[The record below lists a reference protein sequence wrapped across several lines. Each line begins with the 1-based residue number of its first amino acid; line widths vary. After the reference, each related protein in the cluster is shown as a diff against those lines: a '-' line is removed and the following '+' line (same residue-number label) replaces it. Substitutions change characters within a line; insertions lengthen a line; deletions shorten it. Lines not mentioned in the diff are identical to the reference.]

1 MSSGGCNAARAF
13 FYVLNTL
20 TEGVDIPLKHTSKA
34 LRATLTLLTLSCLIV
49 SFACSGER
57 SGNGPSPAGGAVNL
71 RGAGASFPN
80 PLYQK
85 WLSEY
90 GKAHPAIRID
100 YQSIGSGGGI
110 KQIKEQT
117 IDFGAS
123 DSPMKDED
131 MPAPPAV
138 ILHIPTVLGAVV
150 LTYNLQGVAQPLRF
164 SPDVVADIFL
174 GKLKRWDDPRLK
186 ADNPGVTL
194 PAADITPV
202 YRSDGS
208 GTSAVFTDYLSKVS
222 AEWKAQVGTGTSPKW
237 PLGLGAKG
245 NEGVTGQVKNTPN
258 TVGYVE
264 LAYAVQNKL
273 PVALIKNASG
283 NFVEPSLDAVTAA
296 AAESLPTTPEDLRV
310 SITNAGGATAYPIS
324 SYTYV
329 LAYKEQKDAAK
340 GKALVDFLWWAIHDG
355 EGFAKDLQYAP
366 LPAEIVKRAEAKI
379 NSITSGGKAL
389 R

>member
-1 MSSGGCNAARAF
+1 LFHTAR
-13 FYVLNTL
+13 
-20 TEGVDIPLKHTSKA
+20 I
-34 LRATLTLLTLSCLIV
+34 LRAAAALLTTFCLAFV
-49 SFACSGER
+49 FACSGER
-57 SGNGPSPAGGAVNL
+57 GGAGSGGAAAGGAVNL

-90 GKAHPAIRID
+90 GKAHPDIKID

-131 MPAPPAV
+131 LKSAPAE
-138 ILHIPTVLGAVV
+138 ILHVPTVLGAVV

-174 GKLKRWDDPRLK
+174 GKVKSWDDARIK
-186 ADNPGVTL
+186 ADNPGVNL
-194 PAADITPV
+194 PAANITPV

-222 AEWKAQVGTGTSPKW
+222 AEWKEKVGSGTSPKW
-237 PLGLGAKG
+237 PTGLGAKG

-329 LAYKEQKDAAK
+329 LAYKDQKDAAK
-340 GKALVDFLWWAIHDG
+340 GKALVDFLWWGIHDG
-355 EGFAKDLQYAP
+355 EGFARDMQYAP
-366 LPAEIVKRAEAKI
+366 LPADIVKRAEAKI

>member
-1 MSSGGCNAARAF
+1 LTTCLLAA
-13 FYVLNTL
+13 L
-20 TEGVDIPLKHTSKA
+20 
-34 LRATLTLLTLSCLIV
+34 
-49 SFACSGER
+49 ACSGER
-57 SGNGPSPAGGAVNL
+57 GGAGPAGGGAAGGAVRL
-71 RGAGASFPN
+71 QGAGATFPN

-90 GKAHPAIRID
+90 GKLNPNIRID

-131 MPAPPAV
+131 MKGAPGE

-164 SPDVVADIFL
+164 SSDVIADIFL
-174 GKLKRWDDPRLK
+174 GKVKRWDDPRIK
-186 ADNPGVTL
+186 ADNPDAQL
-194 PAADITPV
+194 PAADITV
-202 YRSDGS
+202 VHRSDGS
-208 GTSAVFTDYLSKVS
+208 GTSAVFTDYLQKVS
-222 AEWKAQVGTGTSPKW
+222 PEWKEKVGSGTSPNW
-237 PLGLGAKG
+237 PVGLGGKG
-245 NEGVTGQVKNTPN
+245 NEGVTGQVKQTPN

-273 PVALIKNASG
+273 PVALIKNSSG

-296 AAESLPTTPEDLRV
+296 AAEALPTTPPDLRV
-310 SITNAGGATAYPIS
+310 SITNAGGAGAYPIS
-324 SYTYV
+324 SYTYI
-329 LAYKEQKDAAK
+329 LAYKDQKDASK
-340 GKALVDFLWWAIHDG
+340 GKALVDFLWWGIHDG
-355 EGFAKDLQYAP
+355 ERFAKDMLYAP
-366 LPAEIVKRAEAKI
+366 LPAEIVKRAEEKV

-389 R
+389 RQ